1 KHANAKPRKWE
12 RKSPVLVNQ
21 KLDAAEADKLLDE
34 ATSYWKGRLDSL
46 TSEERTA
53 EMKVI
58 WDELLSNRFDLSTV
72 VDVKFNGRVSGKA
85 DSPASK
91 KRAQDLEKIYA
102 EIGNLVGQA
111 SM

>member
-1 KHANAKPRKWE
+1 
-12 RKSPVLVNQ
+12 
-21 KLDAAEADKLLDE
+21 E

-58 WDELLSNRFDLSTV
+58 QNELLSNRFDLSTV

-111 SM
+111 SMGERLSDVETDQGSHRGMPHVS